1 MQVIKMLVAIILIF
15 VVCWAP
21 ITVNNLLVAFK
32 ILPGLHIG
40 SLKYMREAFHIM
52 SYANSCV
59 NPIVYGFMS
68 KNFRQTFVKS
78 LCGCLRGKEYIR
90 RQVFKSQTEVS
101 YMTEDAYPTRWT
113 SQEQKG
119 MLSNQSTIDEDFID
133 IDENKEC
140 SENVTVTGM

>member
-1 MQVIKMLVAIILIF
+1 MLVAIILIF

-32 ILPGLHIG
+32 VFPGLHIG
-40 SLKYMREAFHIM
+40 PFKYMREAFHIM

-68 KNFRQTFVKS
+68 KNFRQTFLKS

-101 YMTEDAYPTRWT
+101 YMTEDSYPARWACT
-113 SQEQKG
+113 ENQG
-119 MLSNQSTIDEDFID
+119 MLSNQSTIDEDFLD
-133 IDENKEC
+133 IDDTNEGGERF
-140 SENVTVTGM
+140 SVTGI